1 MPDEES
7 SASQNSM
14 QRTQVKGAPNPSRS
28 DVSSANRTADEAAGH
43 ANKQRRE
50 SDAAIRSPKSNPHYA
65 KKDYGMDAHYGKK
78 HEPGLHRDTSGRLS
92 SGIERESRAAAQGG
106 RGKGDSYSYPSPTQ
120 NRIVTGIVSHFVNRV
135 RARDSYVKDRE
146 KNSRTLGKE
155 IKGNRKRFEIHDDGM
170 TDTKTASFARSLR
183 QTRRSQEEIALLES
197 LYRSMRRME
206 RKMRKKLDIAENF
219 VYQNDM
225 PRMKKSL
232 RYANDAFWNYVQ
244 LQKAIEEHCSES
256 SCVVPKLPFD
266 VMKKMQNL
274 RNI

>member
-7 SASQNSM
+7 SQNSM

-28 DVSSANRTADEAAGH
+28 DVASANKTADQAAGH

-78 HEPGLHRDTSGRLS
+78 HEPGLHRDTGGRLS

-106 RGKGDSYSYPSPTQ
+106 RSKGDSYSYPSPTQ
-120 NRIVTGIVSHFVNRV
+120 NRIVTGIASHFMNRARV
-135 RARDSYVKDRE
+135 RDSYVRNQS
-146 KNSRTLGKE
+146 KNAQKLGKE
-155 IKGNRKRFEIHDDGM
+155 DKGQRKRIKFHDDDM
-170 TDTKTASFARSLR
+170 TDVKMASFSRSLR
-183 QTRRSQEEIALLES
+183 QEDFSQEEIGLLES

-206 RKMRKKLDIAENF
+206 RKMRKGLDVAESL
-219 VYQNDM
+219 VPQNDM

-256 SCVVPKLPFD
+256 SCVVPKLSFD
-266 VMKKMQNL
+266 VMTRMQNF
-274 RNI
+274 RNT

>member
-7 SASQNSM
+7 SQNSM

-92 SGIERESRAAAQGG
+92 SGIERESRAAAQNA
-106 RGKGDSYSYPSPTQ
+106 RSKGDSYSYPSPTQ
-120 NRIVTGIVSHFVNRV
+120 NRIVTGIASHFMNRARV
-135 RARDSYVKDRE
+135 RDSYVRNQS
-146 KNSRTLGKE
+146 KNAQKLGKE
-155 IKGNRKRFEIHDDGM
+155 DKGQRKRIKFHDDDM
-170 TDTKTASFARSLR
+170 TDVKMASFSRSLR
-183 QTRRSQEEIALLES
+183 QEDFSQEEIGLLES

-206 RKMRKKLDIAENF
+206 RKMRKELDVAESL
-219 VYQNDM
+219 VPQNDM

-256 SCVVPKLPFD
+256 SCVVPKLSFD
-266 VMKKMQNL
+266 VMTRMQNF
-274 RNI
+274 RNT

>member
-7 SASQNSM
+7 SQNSM

-28 DVSSANRTADEAAGH
+28 DVASANKTADQAAGH

-50 SDAAIRSPKSNPHYA
+50 SDAALRSPKSNPHYA

-92 SGIERESRAAAQGG
+92 SGIERESRATAQNA
-106 RGKGDSYSYPSPTQ
+106 RSKNDSYSYPSPTR
-120 NRIVTGIVSHFVNRV
+120 NRLVTTLINRV
-135 RARDSYVKDRE
+135 LKPRPLKGDG
-146 KNSRTLGKE
+146 TKE
-155 IKGNRKRFEIHDDGM
+155 LKRNQKFVFLHDDNL
-170 TDTKTASFARSLR
+170 DDSKKSLFIQSLR

-197 LYRSMRRME
+197 LYRGMRRME
-206 RKMRKKLDIAENF
+206 RKILKGLDIAENL
-219 VYQNDM
+219 VRQNDL

-232 RYANDAFWNYVQ
+232 RHANHIFWNYVQ

-256 SCVVPKLPFD
+256 SCVVPKLSFA
-266 VMKKMQNL
+266 VMTRMQNL
-274 RNI
+274 GNI